1 MGVTDRL
8 RHGAE
13 PVNELGSSR
22 PSLISPNSCLAPLSP
37 HFTRKG
43 DRESMGGEQKTVV
56 GIDVSKG
63 TLEVAVRP
71 DASRWEVRNEEKD
84 IERLVVRLQKLKP
97 DLVVLEA
104 TGGLQMPMVAACV
117 ATGLPVVVVN
127 PRQVRD
133 FAKATGRLA
142 KTDAIDADV
151 LAHFGEALKPQLR
164 PMADAETQELG
175 DLLTRRQQLVGM
187 LTAEKNRLQT
197 ARKKVRK
204 DIQAHI
210 TWLEK
215 RLKEV
220 DTDLSKRV
228 KQSPV
233 WRQKD
238 EILQSVPGV
247 GPVLSLTL
255 LADLPELGTLNR
267 REVAALVGV
276 APLNRDSGQHQGAR
290 SVWGGRSNVRRVLYM
305 STMAA
310 IRWNPIIRTFY
321 ERLMQTG
328 KKHKVAATAC
338 ARKLLTILNAMIKTN
353 TAWRYDYSEVS

>member
-1 MGVTDRL
+1 MR
-8 RHGAE
+8 
-13 PVNELGSSR
+13 
-22 PSLISPNSCLAPLSP
+22 
-37 HFTRKG
+37 
-43 DRESMGGEQKTVV
+43 GEEKTVV
-56 GIDVSKG
+56 GIDVSKR

-71 DASRWEVRNEEKD
+71 AAIRWEAENEEKG
-84 IERLVVRLQKLKP
+84 IEGLVVRLQKLKP

-104 TGGLQMPMVAACV
+104 TGGLQMPMVAAC
-117 ATGLPVVVVN
+117 AAAGLPVVVVN

-142 KTDAIDADV
+142 KTDGIDAEV
-151 LAHFGEALKPQLR
+151 LAHFGEAVKPPIR
-164 PMADAETQELG
+164 PLPDSETQELG
-175 DLLTRRQQLVGM
+175 DLLTRRRQLVEM
-187 LTAEKNRLQT
+187 LTAEKNRVHT

-215 RLKEV
+215 RIKEV

-238 EILQSVPGV
+238 KILQSVPGV

-255 LADLPELGTLNR
+255 LAGLPELGTLNR

-290 SVWGGRSNVRRVLYM
+290 SVWGGRGNVRRVLYM

-310 IRWNPIIRTFY
+310 IRWNPIIRAFY
-321 ERLMQTG
+321 ERLMQAG

-353 TAWRYDYSEVS
+353 TAWRYEPSEAS